1 MKTELNKDNGWHKQD
16 IDDIYD
22 LILKDWRFKYFICIM
37 KDKSRVTATGNCDED
52 CNGEVSVNLVFDHN
66 DERYCFDDIVWW
78 KEIALPKENKKR

>member
-78 KEIALPKENKKR
+78 KEIVLPKENKKR

>member
-1 MKTELNKDNGWHKQD
+1 MKTELNNDNGWHKQY

-37 KDKSRVTATGNCDED
+37 KDKIRVTATGNCDED

-78 KEIALPKENKKR
+78 KEIVLPKENKKR